1 VISYDIVED
10 RRRNRVMKILKGC
23 GFHVQKSVF
32 ECILSEAAF
41 KRLRKRLEREID
53 LKTDSIRIYRLCG
66 ECRKQV
72 EILGRGE
79 VSKLVAVKV
88 I

>member
-1 VISYDIVED
+1 VED
-10 RRRNRVMKILKGC
+10 RRRNRVMKILKGA

-41 KRLRKRLEREID
+41 TRLRKRLEKEID
-53 LKTDSIRIYRLCG
+53 LKSDSIRIYRLCG
-66 ECRKQV
+66 ECRKQIEV
-72 EILGRGE
+72 LGKGE
-79 VSKLVAVKV
+79 VSEVLEVKV